1 VLVRRKRLA
10 LQPGEVDY
18 LDKVPLRDQTLVGVG
33 GVLYLAASPDEFDGL
48 SEKEFDALKTY
59 GPAVFGVYEQLG
71 KVGLPQNFQLPEGFA
86 NHFSKEVLSD
96 VEIIRQDPAKREE
109 FRREVRAV
117 LANPSNV
124 KNLYRGGG
132 TTWSDIA
139 SQVAGTNRS
148 GKFYSEDRRKP
159 SERNSDAR
167 VGGEGIRTLEKVDET
182 KKGEVSA
189 NKRVKVAISAV
200 ERHDLVAGKG
210 NGRKGN
216 RTSANAEVARGSGE
230 TVLQAGELVADTLV
244 RLPKGHGLASGG
256 RVTPMATESS
266 VQRPSAGKKKR
277 SKGKRVQ
284 GSGNRSN
291 SPTGSNSNQRRNGNG
306 VAGTDRRNKG
316 VEPRSPR
323 SAADKHRGIEQSER
337 EFKRGL
343 KKSMGYTLITDQ

>member
-1 VLVRRKRLA
+1 
-10 LQPGEVDY
+10 
-18 LDKVPLRDQTLVGVG
+18 VGVG

-48 SEKEFDALKTY
+48 SEKEFEALRTY

-86 NHFSKEVLSD
+86 DHFSKEVLSD

-124 KNLYRGGG
+124 KNLYRSGG

-159 SERNSDAR
+159 SERNSNTR
-167 VGGEGIRTLEKVDET
+167 VGGEGIRTLEKVEEP
-182 KKGEVSA
+182 KKGKVSA
-189 NKRVKVAISAV
+189 NKRVEVAISAV

-210 NGRKGN
+210 NGRKGD
-216 RTSANAEVARGSGE
+216 RSTADKEVARRSGT

-244 RLPKGHGLASGG
+244 RLPKGHGLAGGG
-256 RVTPMATESS
+256 RVTPLAAESS
-266 VQRPSAGKKKR
+266 VQRPSAGKKKH
-277 SKGKRVQ
+277 SKGKRVRGG
-284 GSGNRSN
+284 GSGSN
-291 SPTGSNSNQRRNGNG
+291 SPTGGNSNQRRNGNG
-306 VAGTDRRNKG
+306 VVGANRGNKSM
-316 VEPRSPR
+316 EQRSPR
-323 SAADKHRGIEQSER
+323 SAADKSRGIEQSER

-343 KKSMGYTLITDQ
+343 KKTMGYTLITDQ